1 MAEKKKQILSFWE
14 LLKDYKIEIPI
25 IQRDY
30 AQGRQEYDS
39 IRNNFLNALKE
50 CILQNKNINLDF
62 IYGNIVDNNIFQ
74 PLDGQQR
81 LTTLFLLHVYA
92 YQKELNIDENVLSIL
107 KKFTYETRMSAREFC
122 NAIVLHKFDIKQ
134 DSQLSKNIID
144 SEWFFLSWKNDP
156 SIRAMLNTLDNI
168 HKEFCNISDL
178 WKALIDKKLI
188 TFYHLILED
197 FGLSDDLYIK
207 MNARGKLL
215 SSFENLKAEIQN
227 KIKENDWE
235 KTLSSLDKFAF
246 KIDTKWTDFL
256 WNNYRSNNKI
266 DSAHMRLIS
275 SVIMHGIA
283 LGYSPLKGMDRYSA
297 IQKIQSQ
304 EINYEKN
311 LVNYLNKEVFDY
323 LCNIYDLYSNLNT
336 KNITPNINLIMW
348 RHNIE
353 KNLAFEILKKTSN
366 QLQDTA
372 SYTHKVLF
380 FAQNEYL
387 LNNDYIETK
396 FNDWMRVVRNIVSR
410 GDIDANGKRPDI
422 IRSPETF
429 SGAINLIKE
438 LSSGSENIYQ
448 YLYNHDIKSSFAKE
462 QMKEEKIKAEIVI
475 KYPKYKDLIF
485 QIEDNE
491 LLRGKIMFA
500 LECANFRNKIEDIDW
515 DLLKQIQEVLNKN
528 FNSETMLTNDLR
540 RAMLT
545 IEVNRKY
552 EFYMYWESFWTIG
565 NAEKRKLFIQFREL
579 EFFIYSEFSEYF
591 KKLILLLTKKSY
603 QDIIDEFE
611 PPVDMPNW
619 KRRLIKEKDLLDN
632 GNITP
637 YIAIAPDNSYCYL
650 LRNKRPRVL
659 EGNIKID

>member
-1 MAEKKKQILSFWE
+1 MAEKKEQILSFWE

-92 YQKELNIDENVLSIL
+92 YQKELNIDEDVLSIL

-122 NAIVLHKFDIKQ
+122 NAIVLHKFDIEQ
-134 DSQLSKNIID
+134 DGQLSKNIID

-266 DSAHMRLIS
+266 DGAHMRLIS

-283 LGYSPLKGMDRYSA
+283 LGYSPLKGVDRYSA

-462 QMKEEKIKAEIVI
+462 QMKEEKIKAEIIV

-552 EFYMYWESFWTIG
+552 EFYMYWESFWTVG
-565 NAEKRKLFIQFREL
+565 NVEKRKLFIQFREL